1 MEEQDAITLL
11 KIGDLNGL
19 EPLVDAYYLKAV
31 RTADLILGSK
41 PAAEDIVQ
49 SAFLDAGNQIAQLKD
64 GQFEPWFFKRL
75 VSSAAQ
81 ALKKQ
86 GSALPLK
93 AQPTEITTAV
103 LDWLSGGSLP
113 ADKLVEK
120 DELREKVWQAAQ
132 QLDPKQRAD
141 LVCKYF
147 VETQQDQANAQELL
161 KHQLLSQL
169 AEMRIPSVQDAW
181 KAMQFKI
188 LAYDAARAKKPLK
201 AKLGLLAIILLVGL
215 LAAAF
220 IYLLF
225 TSGRALAENFFNQ
238 FFTGSSVEQTQLL
251 AQPTD
256 PIYPS
261 PTHVPSDAPV
271 SLPPTEVPP
280 QPSEGEIYQSG
291 SGGMTF
297 SFGRDKNGTPVPF
310 EMLPLAGLPE
320 GWSRSNLLIESST
333 ASMTQVFRH
342 ASDPTGM
349 VFVLSQAQSNFPE
362 AVGESGVIETLTFE
376 ETSLYL
382 MDGGWLHFNSISETP
397 DWTADEALDCFRWQA
412 GGYTFTLTFQ
422 YREVR
427 SPSSPIPDETL
438 KILSLALK
446 ECQAMFD
453 E

>member
-86 GSALPLK
+86 GSAPPLK
-93 AQPTEITTAV
+93 TQPTEITTAV

-113 ADKLVEK
+113 ADKLVET
-120 DELREKVWQAAQ
+120 DELREEVWQAAQ
-132 QLDPKQRAD
+132 QLDPQQRAD
-141 LVCKYF
+141 LVYKYF
-147 VETQQDQANAQELL
+147 VETQPDQANAQELL

-169 AEMRIPSVQDAW
+169 AEMRIPTVQDGW

-188 LAYDAARAKKPLK
+188 LAYDAARAKKPFGDR
-201 AKLGLLAIILLVGL
+201 LGFLLIMLLTGL
-215 LAAAF
+215 LAAAVF
-220 IYLLF
+220 YLF
-225 TSGRALAENFFNQ
+225 STSGKALAEQIFSRLFKGGNP
-238 FFTGSSVEQTQLL
+238 EQTQQYIRPPELTFSTATRL
-251 AQPTD
+251 PGKD
-256 PIYPS
+256 FGYP
-261 PTHVPSDAPV
+261 
-271 SLPPTEVPP
+271 PPTEVP
-280 QPSEGEIYQSG
+280 EIPTAVVTHQTS
-291 SGGMTF
+291 SGGVTF
-297 SFGRDKNGTPVPF
+297 SFDRDTNGTPIPF
-310 EMLPLAGLPE
+310 EMLPLTGLPA
-320 GWSRSNLLIESST
+320 GWSRSNLLIDSST

-342 ASDPTGM
+342 ESDPTVK
-349 VFVLSQAQSNFPE
+349 VFVLTQAQSDFPE
-362 AVGESGVIETLTFE
+362 AVGESGVIEALTFE

-397 DWTADEALDCFRWQA
+397 DWTADEALDCFRWHA

-427 SPSSPIPDETL
+427 SPSSSIPDETL
-438 KILSLALK
+438 AVLSLALK
-446 ECQAMFD
+446 ECQTMFD